1 MKRWLVRVVVLGVV
15 ALLVAQFLP
24 LGRVDN
30 PEVTQDA
37 PWPSQEARKLAVSA
51 CYDCHS
57 NEVQLEWFDR
67 IAPAS
72 WLVQQHVVDGRAELN
87 FSEWDREQQSDDD
100 LAVSVVEG
108 EMPLRS
114 YTFAHPTARLSAEEK
129 ATLIAA
135 LTTLEEGGDDG
146 SRRGRGGQDDD
157 EG

>member
-1 MKRWLVRVVVLGVV
+1 MKRWLVRVAVVG
-15 ALLVAQFLP
+15 ALVFVVAQFLP
-24 LGRVDN
+24 MGRIDN
-30 PEVTQDA
+30 PAVRQDA
-37 PWPSQEARKLAVSA
+37 PWPSDEARQLAVRA

-87 FSEWDREQQSDDD
+87 FSEWDREQESDD
-100 LAVSVVEG
+100 LAESVDEG

-135 LTTLEEGGDDG
+135 LTTLEEGENDRSG
-146 SRRGRGGQDDD
+146 RGRGGRDDD